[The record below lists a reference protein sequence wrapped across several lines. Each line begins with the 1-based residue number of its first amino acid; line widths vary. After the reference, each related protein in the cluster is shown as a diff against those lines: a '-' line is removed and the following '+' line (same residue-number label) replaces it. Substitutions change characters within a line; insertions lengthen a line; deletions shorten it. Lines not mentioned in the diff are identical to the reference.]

1 MGIVGNFYI
10 CHTENVDRH
19 EIFMREKKKKRS
31 FALYIKE
38 NINKT
43 ITEARKLS
51 CWGQM
56 DKMINYIKIFGTYFS
71 DEQNV
76 EKIEDDR
83 QR

>member
-1 MGIVGNFYI
+1 MGVEGNFYI
-10 CHTENVDRH
+10 CHTENVDRC

-51 CWGQM
+51 CWEQM
-56 DKMINYIKIFGTYFS
+56 DKMINYIKILL
-71 DEQNV
+71 
-76 EKIEDDR
+76 
-83 QR
+83 